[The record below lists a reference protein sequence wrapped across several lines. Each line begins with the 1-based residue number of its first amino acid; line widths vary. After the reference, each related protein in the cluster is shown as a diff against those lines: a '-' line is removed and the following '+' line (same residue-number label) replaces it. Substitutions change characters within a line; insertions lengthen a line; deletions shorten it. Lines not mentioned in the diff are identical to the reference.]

1 MGIFLC
7 LGIAAANISG
17 FEKIAVDHAT

>member
-7 LGIAAANISG
+7 LGVAAANISG